1 MVYTAG
7 QCPACRQ
14 IELHGSG
21 WMSVLPQPRHE
32 HIFKQRGQHF
42 VPDGLHYQIEKHE
55 KVLDRRKQVANAE
68 ATLRPMVE
76 NSRQRDDVQVSP
88 SNDVLKQCAQ
98 AMSIAV
104 GDAQAFL
111 ERQAL
116 EAVKLHFKKQ
126 QEALE
131 QQVRIALQAKEEAKE
146 EAQEPALKQRKLAEQ
161 AKQASG
167 RQESGMVV
175 EADLLEEIAQLREE
189 KARLEQKA
197 LAMQKAAIEDAEAAK
212 KAAAL
217 ETEAHT
223 HRQLWLLKLQPCSR
237 RSAGWKKL
245 SGLPGQAKP
254 TKWKSQEN

>member
-131 QQVRIALQAKEEAKE
+131 QQAREA
-146 EAQEPALKQRKLAEQ
+146 
-161 AKQASG
+161 
-167 RQESGMVV
+167 
-175 EADLLEEIAQLREE
+175 
-189 KARLEQKA
+189 
-197 LAMQKAAIEDAEAAK
+197 
-212 KAAAL
+212 
-217 ETEAHT
+217 T
-223 HRQLWLLKLQPCSR
+223 
-237 RSAGWKKL
+237 
-245 SGLPGQAKP
+245 
-254 TKWKSQEN
+254 